1 MRHMEFQY
9 DPNSSSV
16 EILNELWYPMVLPIT
31 MYHHTTP
38 LSDGGID
45 GPEKFVMYFVLCLHH
60 KPRV

>member
-31 MYHHTTP
+31 MYHHTVP
-38 LSDGGID
+38 ISDGAID
-45 GPEKFVMYFVLCLHH
+45 GPIHS
-60 KPRV
+60 